1 VAAAFRP
8 EDPDLEGRVILD
20 WAPFDWVEETQ
31 PVMGHPHDPFKRID
45 VLATDRHLVVSLDGA
60 VLADTHRAVA
70 LHETHL
76 PVRWYIPQDDVD
88 MTRLEPSDSRT
99 VCAYKGQA
107 GYYSVAGGGPDGR
120 DIAWTYPD
128 PLHDALHV
136 RDHVCFYNE
145 RVDLTL
151 DGVALTRPRTLW
163 SSPPDQ
169 SRS

>member
-1 VAAAFRP
+1 
-8 EDPDLEGRVILD
+8 
-20 WAPFDWVEETQ
+20 
-31 PVMGHPHDPFKRID
+31 
-45 VLATDRHLVVSLDGA
+45 
-60 VLADTHRAVA
+60 
-70 LHETHL
+70 
-76 PVRWYIPQDDVD
+76 

-120 DIAWTYPD
+120 DIAWTYRD

-136 RDHVCFYNE
+136 RDHICFYNE

-151 DGVALTRPRTLW
+151 DDVTLPRPRTPW